1 MKDFLKG
8 IIILLFALFIFWAGY
23 TVGRNHMVQGGFND
37 SATFYAVIREI
48 DGNSMLVSGL
58 KENDVNYRGEF
69 QFQVTADT
77 EIEWHHTDI
86 ALTDLM
92 PGQNISVSFSGG

>member
-37 SATFYAVIREI
+37 SATFYAEI
-48 DGNSMLVSGL
+48 GRAHV
-58 KENDVNYRGEF
+58 
-69 QFQVTADT
+69 
-77 EIEWHHTDI
+77 
-86 ALTDLM
+86 
-92 PGQNISVSFSGG
+92 